1 MPLPG
6 DRVPGDSNGARVTS
20 AASHM
25 VRTTVIFQCDGR
37 DSVCVESTSLF
48 SADTV
53 PMARTK
59 HSSVYPPDPNRE
71 RAVDLALSL
80 AEEMFGV
87 GSSGATPAWVRD
99 RVRRYLDVTA
109 KKDGV
114 SIIDVASRL
123 LEHRSAV
130 EEIVASLRVGETRF
144 YRDPAQWT
152 ALEENLDKLFPQDL
166 PLSVLSAGCSTG
178 EEAYTI
184 GMLLTAA
191 RRRFKVLGVDRSAS
205 AIAVARDA
213 TYPLEAAKDLPPTF
227 AERYCDEHRGRL
239 RIGMLIRNSV
249 EFEVFDLVKRVPQ
262 GPFHLIFFKNVL
274 LYLTEPAGEQVA
286 TRLANELAAG
296 GILIAAASEVLRL
309 RSMGLVSHRMA
320 HGVTALRRARRH
332 GSSQRA

>member
-1 MPLPG
+1 MPRIKP
-6 DRVPGDSNGARVTS
+6 
-20 AASHM
+20 
-25 VRTTVIFQCDGR
+25 
-37 DSVCVESTSLF
+37 
-48 SADTV
+48 
-53 PMARTK
+53 
-59 HSSVYPPDPNRE
+59 SSVYPPDPNRE

-80 AEEMFGV
+80 AEELFGV

-114 SIIDVASRL
+114 TIIDVASRL
-123 LEHRSAV
+123 LEDRSAV
-130 EEIVASLRVGETRF
+130 EEIIGSLRVGETRF
-144 YRDPAQWT
+144 YRDPSQWQ
-152 ALEENLDKLFPQDL
+152 ALEESLGKLFPNDV

-213 TYPLEAAKDLPPTF
+213 TYARDATKDIPPTWV
-227 AERYCDEHRGRL
+227 ERYCDDHLGRM
-239 RIGMLIRNSV
+239 RISTLVRKSV
-249 EFEVFDLVKRVPQ
+249 EFEVLDLVKRVPT

-274 LYLTEPAGEQVA
+274 LYLTEPAGEQVG
-286 TRLANELAAG
+286 TRLANELKDG
-296 GILIAAASEVLRL
+296 GILIAAASEVVRL
-309 RSMGLVSHRMA
+309 RNMGLVSHRMA

-332 GSSQRA
+332 GSSQRT